1 MPRHHT
7 KSSAPGGSQRQ
18 LRVGETVRHAVA
30 DILSQGNVHDPD
42 LEGHII
48 TVPEVRMSPDLK
60 LATVYV
66 MPLGGRDTDVVIAA
80 LERNKKFLRGEIAHR
95 VNLKFAPD
103 IRFRIDERFD
113 EAERIEKL
121 LRTPAVQ
128 RDLAPDSDDELMI
141 VTTADSVIDS
151 ENRRIARRLKKIF
164 LSTTRVDDAR
174 RGNNDP
180 RQDSRQGKQPRQ
192 NNQPRRDKR
201 DVHGWV
207 VLDKPI
213 GMTSTH
219 AVAVLKRLFQAKRA
233 GHAGTLDPLASGG
246 LPIALGEATKTVPF
260 VMDGRKRYRFTVT
273 WGEERDT
280 DDTEGRATQT
290 SELRPTADAIR
301 ALLPRFTGLIEQIP
315 PQYSAI
321 KIQGER
327 AYDLARD
334 GETVELKPRPVEI
347 HELTLVEQA
356 DNGHSVFEA
365 ECGKGTYVR
374 ALARDIGR
382 MLGCFGHICA
392 LRRTLVGPFTEADMI
407 PLEQLEALC
416 NRAASG
422 EGSLADALLP
432 VETALDDIPALAVT
446 RADAARLHRGQAVL
460 LRGRDAPNSSGTVY
474 VTVAGRL
481 LALAEIGNGEL
492 IPKRVF
498 NLTGLTAS
506 PVDNESV

>member
-1 MPRHHT
+1 MT
-7 KSSAPGGSQRQ
+7 
-18 LRVGETVRHAVA
+18 
-30 DILSQGNVHDPD
+30 
-42 LEGHII
+42 
-48 TVPEVRMSPDLK
+48 
-60 LATVYV
+60 
-66 MPLGGRDTDVVIAA
+66 
-80 LERNKKFLRGEIAHR
+80 
-95 VNLKFAPD
+95 
-103 IRFRIDERFD
+103 
-113 EAERIEKL
+113 
-121 LRTPAVQ
+121 
-128 RDLAPDSDDELMI
+128 
-141 VTTADSVIDS
+141 VTTANGVIDS
-151 ENRRIARRLKKIF
+151 QNAPSHDAEKNIFPDSRSEESRR
-164 LSTTRVDDAR
+164 T
-174 RGNNDP
+174 NNDP
-180 RQDSRQGKQPRQ
+180 RHKQKQ
-192 NNQPRRDKR
+192 SNNQPRRDKR

-219 AVAVLKRLFQAKRA
+219 AVAILKRLFQARRA

-260 VMDGRKRYRFTVT
+260 VMDGRKRYRFTVS

-280 DDTEGRATQT
+280 DDTEGRVVRT
-290 SELRPTADAIR
+290 SELRPSADSIR
-301 ALLPRFTGLIEQIP
+301 TLLPRFTGLIEQIP

-321 KIQGER
+321 KVQGER

-334 GETVELKPRPVEI
+334 GETVELQPRPVEI
-347 HELTLVEQA
+347 HELTLVEHTDSGQ
-356 DNGHSVFEA
+356 SVFEA

-374 ALARDIGR
+374 ALARDMGR
-382 MLGCFGHICA
+382 ILGCFGHISA
-392 LRRTLVGPFTEADMI
+392 LRRTLVGPFGEKDMI

-460 LRGRDAPNSSGTVY
+460 LRGRDAPNGSGTVY

-506 PVDNESV
+506 SARNNGSV

>member
-1 MPRHHT
+1 MMN
-7 KSSAPGGSQRQ
+7 
-18 LRVGETVRHAVA
+18 RVT
-30 DILSQGNVHDPD
+30 
-42 LEGHII
+42 
-48 TVPEVRMSPDLK
+48 
-60 LATVYV
+60 
-66 MPLGGRDTDVVIAA
+66 
-80 LERNKKFLRGEIAHR
+80 
-95 VNLKFAPD
+95 
-103 IRFRIDERFD
+103 
-113 EAERIEKL
+113 
-121 LRTPAVQ
+121 
-128 RDLAPDSDDELMI
+128 
-141 VTTADSVIDS
+141 
-151 ENRRIARRLKKIF
+151 LKKIF
-164 LSTTRVDDAR
+164 LRIPFARKCRRRSPPPPLRGRSTLRSSGGRGVKPQAPAPGATPLPGPPPQGGRGQEDRA

-180 RQDSRQGKQPRQ
+180 RDDNRGGKQRQ
-192 NNQPRRDKR
+192 NNQQPRRDKR

-207 VLDKPI
+207 ILDKPI

-219 AVAVLKRLFQAKRA
+219 AVAVIKRLFSAKRA

-260 VMDGRKRYRFTVT
+260 VMDGRKRYRFTVA

-280 DDTEGRATQT
+280 DDTEGRVTQL
-290 SELRPTADAIR
+290 SELRPSAVAIR
-301 ALLPRFTGLIEQIP
+301 ALLPQFTGLIEQTP

-321 KIQGER
+321 KIAGER

-334 GETVELKPRPVEI
+334 GEIVPLQPRPVEI
-347 HELTLVEQA
+347 HQLTLVDQP
-356 DNGHSVFEA
+356 DSSHSVFEA

-382 MLGCFGHICA
+382 ILGCYGHICA
-392 LRRTLVGPFTEADMI
+392 LRRTLVGPFGEQDMI

-416 NRAASG
+416 DRAASG

-460 LRGRDAPNSSGTVY
+460 LRGRDAPNCSGTVY

-506 PVDNESV
+506 HGRNEKV

>member
-1 MPRHHT
+1 M
-7 KSSAPGGSQRQ
+7 
-18 LRVGETVRHAVA
+18 TV
-30 DILSQGNVHDPD
+30 
-42 LEGHII
+42 
-48 TVPEVRMSPDLK
+48 M
-60 LATVYV
+60 
-66 MPLGGRDTDVVIAA
+66 
-80 LERNKKFLRGEIAHR
+80 
-95 VNLKFAPD
+95 
-103 IRFRIDERFD
+103 
-113 EAERIEKL
+113 
-121 LRTPAVQ
+121 
-128 RDLAPDSDDELMI
+128 
-141 VTTADSVIDS
+141 TTNSVIDAKDS
-151 ENRRIARRLKKIF
+151 DARDAERDAF
-164 LSTTRVDDAR
+164 AGQRSDDAR
-174 RGNNDP
+174 RTNNDP
-180 RQDSRQGKQPRQ
+180 RQKQGRQ
-192 NNQPRRDKR
+192 NQQPRRDKR

-213 GMTSTH
+213 GMTSTQ

-260 VMDGRKRYRFTVT
+260 VMDGRKRYRFTVC

-280 DDTEGRATQT
+280 DDTEGRPVRT
-290 SELRPTADAIR
+290 SESRPTADSIR
-301 ALLPRFTGLIEQIP
+301 ELLPRFTGVIEQIP

-321 KIQGER
+321 KVQGER

-347 HELTLVEQA
+347 HELTLAEHG
-356 DNGHSVFEA
+356 DNGQSVFEA

-374 ALARDIGR
+374 ALARDMGR
-382 MLGCFGHICA
+382 ILGCFGHICA
-392 LRRTLVGPFTEADMI
+392 LRRTLVGPFTERDMI

-460 LRGRDAPNSSGTVY
+460 LRGRDAPNTSGTVY

-498 NLTGLTAS
+498 NLNGLTAG
-506 PVDNESV
+506 PARNHESN